1 VSGEDYDAETAER
14 YGWINRAVPDA
25 ELDDVVER
33 FARRVS
39 SFDREAVVAAKQ
51 LLTKLGGVPAPSDLA
66 ATEEVFFGLLARPA
80 AQARVADLF
89 ERGLQQRGDLE
100 LNMGDRIG
108 NAAVSVG

>member
-1 VSGEDYDAETAER
+1 
-14 YGWINRAVPDA
+14 
-25 ELDDVVER
+25 
-33 FARRVS
+33 VS

-51 LLTKLGGVPAPSDLA
+51 LLTKLGGVPAPVDLA
-66 ATEEVFFGLLARPA
+66 ATEEVFFFGLLARPA
-80 AQARVADLF
+80 AQARIDDLF